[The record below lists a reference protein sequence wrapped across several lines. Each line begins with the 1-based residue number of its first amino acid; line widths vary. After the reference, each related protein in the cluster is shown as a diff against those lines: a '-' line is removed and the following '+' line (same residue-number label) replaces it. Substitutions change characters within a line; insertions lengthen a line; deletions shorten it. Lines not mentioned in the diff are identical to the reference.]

1 MKNLTELSIADL
13 KALFDYFTLIIQD
26 AVGKSGKIINDDA
39 IIETEPKLTA
49 VNNELQK
56 RINSIKF

>member
-1 MKNLTELSIADL
+1 MKNLNELSISDL
-13 KALFDYFTLIIQD
+13 KTLFDYFTLL
-26 AVGKSGKIINDDA
+26 INDAIDNGKVINEDV

-56 RINSIKF
+56 RINNIKF

>member
-1 MKNLTELSIADL
+1 MKNLNELSIADL
-13 KALFDYFTLIIQD
+13 KSLFDYFTLLIND
-26 AVGKSGKIINDDA
+26 AVDNGKVINEDV

-56 RINSIKF
+56 RINNIKF